1 MYIQFKKMNPDASYF
16 KIENSSYY
24 VTIKNEQKELQLEIR
39 QISWKR
45 ISFPFIR
52 AFLNT
57 ISVLAINICFKYTE
71 ISGINTGII
80 SSVFATSCVF
90 VVITFYFLENQK
102 LTIYDFIGIFFVI
115 CCVVLVSL
123 GGSLNEKSSLDN
135 KDSSLMYVFLAVG
148 LAITCGALFA
158 FSTFSL

>member
-1 MYIQFKKMNPDASYF
+1 MYIQFKKKNPYSSFF
-16 KIENSSYY
+16 KLQESNYY
-24 VTIKNEQKELQLEIR
+24 ITIKNEQKELNLEIR
-39 QISWKR
+39 KISWKR
-45 ISFPFIR
+45 VSFPFLR

-57 ISVLAINICFKYTE
+57 ISVLAINVCYKYTE

-90 VVITFYFLENQK
+90 VVISFYFLENQK
-102 LTIYDFIGIFFVI
+102 LSINDFVGIFFVI

-123 GGSLNEKSSLDN
+123 GGSLNDKHSNSN
-135 KDSSLMYVFLAVG
+135 QDSGLIYVFLAVG
-148 LAITCGALFA
+148 FAITCGALFA